1 MTTKRTDMQ
10 VFKPAKK
17 RVEVSVGETLRIL
30 RELQELSQ
38 GQLAEMTGIP
48 QPTISAIEN
57 DRINLGVDRAKIFA
71 TALQCH
77 PAVLVF
83 PGWESP
89 SQKQTS
95 NQRQIKNTF
104 KEQIVRAQ

>member
-1 MTTKRTDMQ
+1 MTTKRTDMP
-10 VFKPAKK
+10 VFKSARN

-71 TALQCH
+71 MALQCH

-83 PGWESP
+83 PGWESS
-89 SQKQTS
+89 SQKLAP
-95 NQRQIKNTF
+95 NQRQIKNNF
-104 KEQIVRAQ
+104 KEQVVRT

>member
-1 MTTKRTDMQ
+1 MTTKRTDMS
-10 VFKPAKK
+10 VFKPARK

-48 QPTISAIEN
+48 QPTISALEN

-83 PGWESP
+83 PGWESH
-89 SQKQTS
+89 SQKLAPS
-95 NQRQIKNTF
+95 QRQIKNNF
-104 KEQIVRAQ
+104 KEQVVRT

>member
-1 MTTKRTDMQ
+1 MTTKKTDMP
-10 VFKPAKK
+10 VYKPAKK

-71 TALQCH
+71 TALECH

-83 PGWESP
+83 PGWEIH
-89 SQKQTS
+89 SQKRVP

>member
-1 MTTKRTDMQ
+1 MTTKRTDMS

-30 RELQELSQ
+30 RELQEVSQ

-57 DRINLGVDRAKIFA
+57 DRINLGVDRANF
-71 TALQCH
+71 CD
-77 PAVLVF
+77 
-83 PGWESP
+83 GSSMSP
-89 SQKQTS
+89 SSSCVSRMGKSIPETD
-95 NQRQIKNTF
+95 
-104 KEQIVRAQ
+104 V

>member
-1 MTTKRTDMQ
+1 MTTKRADMSE
-10 VFKPAKK
+10 FKLAKK
-17 RVEVSVGETLRIL
+17 RVEVSVGETLRIV

-71 TALQCH
+71 IALQCH

-83 PGWESP
+83 PGWENP
-89 SQKQTS
+89 VHQQKAQTRHS
-95 NQRQIKNTF
+95 GKHP
-104 KEQIVRAQ
+104 KAQVQSV

>member
-1 MTTKRTDMQ
+1 MTTKKTDMP

-48 QPTISAIEN
+48 QPTISAIAQ
-57 DRINLGVDRAKIFA
+57 RIEGGIEVPPNSTGASMRHHSLSIK
-71 TALQCH
+71 
-77 PAVLVF
+77 VL
-83 PGWESP
+83 
-89 SQKQTS
+89 
-95 NQRQIKNTF
+95 
-104 KEQIVRAQ
+104 